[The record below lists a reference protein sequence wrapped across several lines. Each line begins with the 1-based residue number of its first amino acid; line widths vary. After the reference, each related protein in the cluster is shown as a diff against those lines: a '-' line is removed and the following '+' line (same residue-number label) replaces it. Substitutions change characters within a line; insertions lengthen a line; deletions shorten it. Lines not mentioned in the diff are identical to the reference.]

1 MNSIVVSVI
10 VFACVFGSALFGLYL
25 RTALPQHHRS
35 DDSKDAVKVGMALVA
50 TMCAIVL
57 GLLVSSAKSSYDAQS
72 TELTEMSA
80 KVVLLDR
87 VLEHY
92 GPETKELR
100 EMLRDAAAT
109 ALDRLESKIPS
120 ESSRLERQVAGA
132 ESIFDKI
139 QGLTPK
145 DEAQRSLQFRASNMG
160 FDLMQTRW
168 LMFEQGA
175 TSISLPLLVVLI
187 FWLTALFASFGL
199 FAPTNATVIT
209 SFLIAAVSVSAAFF
223 LIVEMYMPYSGFVR
237 VSSAPLRTAIQHLGK

>member
-1 MNSIVVSVI
+1 M
-10 VFACVFGSALFGLYL
+10 LGLYL
-25 RTALPQHHRS
+25 RSILPEHHLN

-57 GLLVSSAKSSYDAQS
+57 GLLVSSAKSSYDSQS

-100 EMLRDAAAT
+100 EQLRAAAAT

-120 ESSRLERQVAGA
+120 ETSRLERQVAGA
-132 ESIFDKI
+132 ESLFDGI
-139 QGLTPK
+139 QELTPE
-145 DEAQRSLQFRASNMG
+145 DEAQRSLQSRASNIA

-168 LMFEQGA
+168 LMFEQTA
-175 TSISLPLLVVLI
+175 TSISFSLLVVLI
-187 FWLTALFASFGL
+187 FWLTALFVSFGL

-209 SFLIAAVSVSAAFF
+209 SFLTAAVSVSAAFF

-237 VSSAPLRTAIQHLGK
+237 VSSAPLRAAIQHLGK

>member
-10 VFACVFGSALFGLYL
+10 VFSCVFGGALLGLFL
-25 RTALPQHHRS
+25 RSVLPEHHLS
-35 DDSKDAVKVGMALVA
+35 DASKDAVKVGMALVA

-100 EMLRDAAAT
+100 ELLRAATVT
-109 ALDRLESKIPS
+109 ALDRLESKVPS
-120 ESSRLERQVAGA
+120 QTSRLEPQVAGA

-145 DEAQRSLQFRASNMG
+145 DEAQRSLQSRASNIA

-168 LMFEQGA
+168 LMFEQSE
-175 TSISLPLLVVLI
+175 TSISFSLLVVLI
-187 FWLTALFASFGL
+187 FWLAALFASFGL

-209 SFLIAAVSVSAAFF
+209 SFLTAAVSVSAAIF
-223 LIVEMYMPYSGFVR
+223 LIVEMYMPYSGIVR
-237 VSSAPLRTAIQHLGK
+237 VSSAPLRAAIQHLGK

>member
-10 VFACVFGSALFGLYL
+10 VFACVFGGAVLGLYL
-25 RTALPQHHRS
+25 RTALPEHHLS

-80 KVVLLDR
+80 QVVLLDR

-100 EMLRDAAAT
+100 ELLRTAAAT

-120 ESSRLERQVAGA
+120 ETSRLEPQVAGA
-132 ESIFDKI
+132 ETLFDKI

-145 DEAQRSLQFRASNMG
+145 DEAQRSLQSRASNIG

-168 LMFEQGA
+168 LMFEQAA
-175 TSISLPLLVVLI
+175 TSISFSLLVVLI
-187 FWLTALFASFGL
+187 FWLTALFVSFGL

-209 SFLIAAVSVSAAFF
+209 SFLIASVSVSAAVF
-223 LIVEMYMPYSGFVR
+223 LIVEMYMPYSGIVR
-237 VSSAPLRTAIQHLGK
+237 VSSAPLRAAIQHLGN